1 MTAQSPQTDPSN
13 QYAGTEDHAHV
24 VGHPPLIHLAGIL
37 VGVGIDALWPAP
49 LLSMMTQYVAGGV
62 LILLGLAVVMACGLV
77 FHRAGTSVPT
87 QTPTTALVIRGLYRY
102 SRNPIYIGLSL
113 VHLGVAV
120 AVDSPWIAAT
130 LPIVLIVIRYGVIAR
145 EEAYLEAKFGQSYRD
160 YKARVRRWL

>member
-1 MTAQSPQTDPSN
+1 MTAQDPQSDPAN
-13 QYAGTEDHAHV
+13 QYTGSADHAQV

-37 VGVGIDALWPAP
+37 VGLGIGAIWPAP
-49 LLSMMTQYVAGGV
+49 LLEATTQYILGGV
-62 LILLGLAVVMACGLV
+62 LIGLGLLLVLACGAT
-77 FHRAGTSVPT
+77 FHKSGTSVPT
-87 QTPTTALVIRGLYRY
+87 HTPSAALVTHGIYRI
-102 SRNPIYIGLSL
+102 SRNPIYIALSL

-145 EEAYLEAKFGQSYRD
+145 EEAYLEAKFGQAYRD

>member
-1 MTAQSPQTDPSN
+1 MSEPSSETNEAAQYD
-13 QYAGTEDHAHV
+13 GKDDHAHV

-37 VGVGIDALWPAP
+37 VGLGIDALWPAP
-49 LLSMMTQYVAGGV
+49 LLAITTQYVAGGV
-62 LILLGLAVVMACGLV
+62 LIALGLAVVLACGLT
-77 FHRAGTSVPT
+77 FRKAGTSVPT

-113 VHLGVAV
+113 VHLGIAV

-145 EEAYLEAKFGQSYRD
+145 EERYLEAKFGQAYRD